1 MFGSVM
7 ENKLKNIFQYL
18 VMLYY
23 VMENELKKTLLIF
36 YFVQVY

>member
-1 MFGSVM
+1 MK
-7 ENKLKNIFQYL
+7 NKLKNIFQYL

-23 VMENELKKTLLIF
+23 VMKNELKKTLLIF